1 MNISRDF
8 ESEPERWFLFNDG
21 NVKEIDPTLVVT
33 EHAYMLIYSLP
44 TTLPNV
50 PTYNSM
56 DKSNPVQSF
65 IKTLF
70 NRVPHTATTVLPLRQ
85 NKICT
90 TLTVA
95 DRNSVKHQLYEC
107 GLIKQGIMLDYVI
120 SYLDV
125 LDGVTLFASDFDSF
139 KGWLNDEVI
148 RFGMTL
154 FEMDRSSDKPF
165 LLSLSTFFFPQAV
178 RAFHDNG
185 GVYDSKAVS
194 RWTKRYKYQRS
205 PQFAKHLHRESV
217 ITTLVHIP
225 GHWFTIA
232 IKFGTLHI
240 FNGFSGRNPEVEA
253 IWQGW
258 WKCEHEECGLLCTPL
273 VVVYHN
279 KFGLKEGDDIEQT
292 DGSSCGVSGLMHY
305 YHIVVEDRFAHAEDF
320 TYKHIVNLRIFL
332 ALYFLNHGKKNKHIF
347 QRPRV
352 VTEQIIDGLQGQHR
366 KEKAQRDIEREEAK
380 SIGQV
385 AHPFVNELDDFYD
398 TSDGDVRFLKLT
410 YPKPDVEDYNIE
422 IISLLDGDEDKA

>member
-1 MNISRDF
+1 
-8 ESEPERWFLFNDG
+8 
-21 NVKEIDPTLVVT
+21 
-33 EHAYMLIYSLP
+33 
-44 TTLPNV
+44 
-50 PTYNSM
+50 
-56 DKSNPVQSF
+56 
-65 IKTLF
+65 
-70 NRVPHTATTVLPLRQ
+70 
-85 NKICT
+85 
-90 TLTVA
+90 
-95 DRNSVKHQLYEC
+95 
-107 GLIKQGIMLDYVI
+107 
-120 SYLDV
+120 
-125 LDGVTLFASDFDSF
+125 
-139 KGWLNDEVI
+139 
-148 RFGMTL
+148 
-154 FEMDRSSDKPF
+154 
-165 LLSLSTFFFPQAV
+165 
-178 RAFHDNG
+178 
-185 GVYDSKAVS
+185 
-194 RWTKRYKYQRS
+194 
-205 PQFAKHLHRESV
+205 
-217 ITTLVHIP
+217 
-225 GHWFTIA
+225 
-232 IKFGTLHI
+232 
-240 FNGFSGRNPEVEA
+240 
-253 IWQGW
+253 
-258 WKCEHEECGLLCTPL
+258 L

-410 YPKPDVEDYNIE
+410 YPKPDVEDEDYNTE